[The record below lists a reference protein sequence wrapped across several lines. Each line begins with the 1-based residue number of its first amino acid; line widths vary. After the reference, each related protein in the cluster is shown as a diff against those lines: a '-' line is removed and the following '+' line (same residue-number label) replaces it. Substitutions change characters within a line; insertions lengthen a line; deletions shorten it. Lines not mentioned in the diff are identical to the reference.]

1 MSIYM
6 ENNVNND
13 DDDHEY
19 KSSEENLQPIIGVKR
34 RLNEYP
40 LDEETRL
47 KRLSNAIS
55 TMLECLGED
64 PTREGLKKT
73 PERYAKAMLFFTK
86 DIVNGAIFS
95 EDHDEMI
102 IVRDIHFF
110 SMCEHHLVPFT
121 GKVVPYFYSE
131 DISVGYIP
139 NKKVIGLSK
148 IARLTEMFSRR
159 LQLQERLTKQI
170 ALALWEILK
179 PRGVGVI
186 IEASHLC
193 MIMRGVQKPES
204 ITVTSHM
211 LGAFRE
217 ASKTRKEFLTLIS
230 KK

>member
-1 MSIYM
+1 M
-6 ENNVNND
+6 EKRKKEDDND
-13 DDDHEY
+13 QE
-19 KSSEENLQPIIGVKR
+19 KRSLEEFQWQTDNINK
-34 RLNEYP
+34 
-40 LDEETRL
+40 RL
-47 KRLSNAIS
+47 KESPKERKKRIERLSNALSIV
-55 TMLECLGED
+55 LECLGED
-64 PTREGLKKT
+64 PVREGLKKT

-86 DIVNGAIFS
+86 GYEDNISDIINEAIFT
-95 EDHDEMI
+95 EDHDEMVI
-102 IVRDIHFF
+102 IRDIDMF

-121 GKVVPYFYSE
+121 GKV
-131 DISVGYIP
+131 SVGYIP

-148 IARLTEMFSRR
+148 IARLVEMFSRR

-170 ALALWEILK
+170 GIALWKMLK

-193 MIMRGVQKPES
+193 MIMRGVQKPGS
-204 ITVTSHM
+204 VTVTSHM

>member
-1 MSIYM
+1 MSSTYM
-6 ENNVNND
+6 EEKVGSD
-13 DDDHEY
+13 YDHEY
-19 KSSEENLQPIIGVKR
+19 KPLEENSLSIIGKR
-34 RLNEYP
+34 RRLDKCSK
-40 LDEETRL
+40 DEETRL
-47 KRLSNAIS
+47 KKLSNAIRI
-55 TMLECLGED
+55 MLECLGED

-86 DIVNGAIFS
+86 GYEENMIDIVNGAIFT
-95 EDHDEMI
+95 EDHDEMV

-121 GKVVPYFYSE
+121 GK
-131 DISVGYIP
+131 ISVGYIP

-148 IARLTEMFSRR
+148 IVRLTEMFSRR

-170 ALALWEILK
+170 AIALFEMLK
-179 PRGVGVI
+179 PKGVGVI

-193 MIMRGVQKPES
+193 MIMRGVQKPGS
-204 ITVTSHM
+204 ITITSHM